1 MKAYGRGNPM
11 SPKPNKTE
19 FVGVV
24 VEIVKRQRGALRR
37 VRPTQGTRAVKIIL
51 DAMRDG
57 NTVSM
62 RTYYEGETEKMD
74 ATILWDADRWGR

>member
-1 MKAYGRGNPM
+1 MN
-11 SPKPNKTE
+11 PKPLKTE
-19 FVGVV
+19 FVGVI
-24 VEIVKRQRGALRR
+24 VEIVKRPRGVLRR
-37 VRPTQGTRAVKIIL
+37 VRPTQGIRAMKTIL

-74 ATILWDADRWGR
+74 ATILWDADKWGRS